1 MRERGRTGRT
11 SPSATTAAAMAWDTW
26 ACSTQQRAKVEGGRA
41 RLPLLPR
48 CWEKANCPAECAALS
63 QPSLPP
69 FPSLCV
75 LLLLPVPSVPLSVL
89 RPGSSHLQ

>member
-11 SPSATTAAAMAWDTW
+11 SPSATTAATTAWDTW
-26 ACSTQQRAKVEGGRA
+26 ACSTQQRAKVEGGQA
-41 RLPLLPR
+41 RPPLLPR